1 MLKEHGVST
10 SFPAA
15 SDPVQNMTEKS
26 AAELKVT
33 EAEQRLNKHR

>member
-15 SDPVQNMTEKS
+15 SDPVHNMSEKS